1 MNKRFITTI
10 IVICLMLIPFTITG
24 VYASWMY
31 FTDPAPI
38 DEDINSKLGNFV
50 YGDIYITKV
59 EKISTSSGVVNA
71 TLEKTEA
78 TTVAGNIDLGS
89 SKNATATFSIT
100 FYNGS
105 DTIYYYNEAETIQ
118 SDNSNIVYQVDGI
131 AQKDA
136 VAPKTYKT
144 ITVTYSY
151 NKSNITDTD
160 LVSGIHFKFVVDKD
174 SIGIVVART
183 AVDRFRDILNN
194 VVSADSYST
203 LDDAMDARA
212 GWNHASDVTY
222 IGNVSGSSSTDSKV
236 IQSLFGQE
244 FMSMDLDGDGKV
256 EPITMMV
263 KRENLDND
271 TSTGTTYTYIYRN
284 KQYTVQGVEMTLYI
298 TSENLD
304 NVGTRDDIVVYAAT
318 FTIYPGQNEWVELVP
333 LTKGI
338 ANANNYSSGSWGSA
352 NSFDTDTWE
361 SDGGKT
367 MDELASAAS
376 KN

>member
-89 SKNATATFSIT
+89 SENATATFSIT

-118 SDNSNIVYQVDGI
+118 SDNSDIVYQVDGI

-151 NKSNITDTD
+151 EGAETQTLKIPVTRGAVSQTHALDFSNSD
-160 LVSGIHFKFVVDKD
+160 V
-174 SIGIVVART
+174 IGDMQVGA
-183 AVDRFRDILNN
+183 NN
-194 VVSADSYST
+194 VFI
-203 LDDAMDARA
+203 
-212 GWNHASDVTY
+212 VT
-222 IGNVSGSSSTDSKV
+222 
-236 IQSLFGQE
+236 
-244 FMSMDLDGDGKV
+244 
-256 EPITMMV
+256 
-263 KRENLDND
+263 
-271 TSTGTTYTYIYRN
+271 
-284 KQYTVQGVEMTLYI
+284 
-298 TSENLD
+298 
-304 NVGTRDDIVVYAAT
+304 
-318 FTIYPGQNEWVELVP
+318 
-333 LTKGI
+333 
-338 ANANNYSSGSWGSA
+338 NN
-352 NSFDTDTWE
+352 
-361 SDGGKT
+361 
-367 MDELASAAS
+367 
-376 KN
+376 